1 MIQLGELIVILDL
14 HRQGLSISAIA
25 RRTGRDPKTV
35 RKYIAR
41 GLEPPAYKPR
51 QAGRPSKLAPYL
63 DYLRERVVAFP
74 DLSAVRLAREIRERG
89 YSGAYTAVKRFVAAI
104 RPDNGPKPFEVR
116 FETPAGQ
123 QAQVDF
129 ARFVTTFTDEP
140 GTTRIVWL
148 FSMVLGHSRF
158 IFARFVIHQDLQTLL
173 RCHMQ
178 AHQLRSLLRPYRRSH
193 PAPFAGGLP
202 GRRQLARHFGGPLM
216 TIHTDPAAFDSI
228 KKSLVALR
236 MPRALE
242 MLDATL
248 RRVEQGE
255 ITWVDALDNLLL
267 EELTLRDNRRVSTAL
282 RMSRLTTVKTITG
295 FDFAFQPSLDRNRI
309 LALAELKFIDRAEV
323 VHLLGPPGTGKSHL
337 ATALAVEAVK
347 AGKSVTFATLA
358 DIVTSLA
365 KAEREGTLRERLRF
379 LARASLLVVDEIGY
393 LPVVPG
399 GGNLFFQL
407 VNARYEKGAMI
418 ITSNRGFAE
427 WGEVFGDPV
436 VATALLD
443 RLLHHAVV
451 IQIEGSSYRLRQHA
465 ALVPENARATSLVNP
480 PPKQKRRG
488 RPPGKESHDPDHG

>member
-178 AHQLRSLLRPYRRSH
+178 AFAAIGGVPIEILYDRMKTAVTGEDGNGHIVYNRSLLALAQHYSFYPRACRPYRAKTKGKVERPFSYIRQDFFLARSFRNLDDLNAQLDEWLATIANVRVHGTTQKVVAKAFAAERPELQALPTTPFDALLKLERRVSHDGVVSIGGNYYSVPDRTRRIVEVQQLPDVIRILDEGRIVAVH
-193 PAPFAGGLP
+193 PVLE
-202 GRRQLARHFGGPLM
+202 GRRQSCVAPDHRRGVHRQANGRFGTRRTSSDLCFGRIGDHIPRR
-216 TIHTDPAAFDSI
+216 
-228 KKSLVALR
+228 SL
-236 MPRALE
+236 
-242 MLDATL
+242 
-248 RRVEQGE
+248 
-255 ITWVDALDNLLL
+255 
-267 EELTLRDNRRVSTAL
+267 
-282 RMSRLTTVKTITG
+282 
-295 FDFAFQPSLDRNRI
+295 
-309 LALAELKFIDRAEV
+309 EV
-323 VHLLGPPGTGKSHL
+323 YQAVGNWL
-337 ATALAVEAVK
+337 ATSE
-347 AGKSVTFATLA
+347 
-358 DIVTSLA
+358 
-365 KAEREGTLRERLRF
+365 
-379 LARASLLVVDEIGY
+379 
-393 LPVVPG
+393 
-399 GGNLFFQL
+399 
-407 VNARYEKGAMI
+407 
-418 ITSNRGFAE
+418 
-427 WGEVFGDPV
+427 
-436 VATALLD
+436 D
-443 RLLHHAVV
+443 R
-451 IQIEGSSYRLRQHA
+451 S
-465 ALVPENARATSLVNP
+465 
-480 PPKQKRRG
+480 
-488 RPPGKESHDPDHG
+488 